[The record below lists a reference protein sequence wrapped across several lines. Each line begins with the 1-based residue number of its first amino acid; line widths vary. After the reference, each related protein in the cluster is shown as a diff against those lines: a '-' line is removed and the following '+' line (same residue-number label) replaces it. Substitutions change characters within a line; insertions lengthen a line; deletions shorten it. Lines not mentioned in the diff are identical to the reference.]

1 MLINVISDT
10 KWHTDVN
17 VIQRIWVTK
26 NLRLHNKCQSD
37 TLKLMLYM
45 ERQVTQK
52 LLLLIECYSDTLK
65 LILCIEC
72 QWHRNSYYTLNI
84 IMAH

>member
-45 ERQVTQK
+45 E
-52 LLLLIECYSDTLK
+52 
-65 LILCIEC
+65 C
-72 QWHRNSYYTLNI
+72 QWHRNNCYLLNVI
-84 IMAH
+84 VTHLS

>member
-45 ERQVTQK
+45 ERQ
-52 LLLLIECYSDTLK
+52 
-65 LILCIEC
+65 
-72 QWHRNSYYTLNI
+72 WHRNYCYLLNVI
-84 IMAH
+84 VTHLS